1 MAVPFDRITESGV
14 AGDARVASPEKG
26 ERMLAGCAA
35 ALADII
41 LRDPWAK

>member
-1 MAVPFDRITESGV
+1 MAVTFDRVTESVV

-26 ERMLAGCAA
+26 ERLLSGCAR

-41 LRDPWAK
+41 ARDP